1 MSIHR
6 PTAVGYLAIASVGVI
21 FTGASSIGGAV
32 QLIRD
37 IIPPLAAASPR
48 LRFHLGRVAN
58 NMPVISP
65 TLPAMPDY
73 PTSPY
78 YVVQWN
84 QTSYIEPV
92 LLQRQDRTTY
102 DSRLGKAQ
110 FAFEAPDRHSH
121 VSIYPSG
128 QSWIYE
134 LYEAGGTLRKT
145 GGSNIFLSSDK
156 MASTATFDHVLN
168 LDFDAKIS
176 MASISGSKRAQAN
189 GSVLSQVFSG
199 FSLRY
204 IDPQTRQ
211 QQAVFM
217 QIPISG
223 SGGPISRHAKF
234 FCTGTRVTLFYPNLT
249 NDEVLLPYASDP
261 GPLRHFHYSL
271 SNYLG
276 DLIFAAPCG
285 VIWPSG
291 ATNPGNWSLVGF
303 YIGLETEAADD
314 RSGTSNPPQGVVETG
329 FQLANLTLTEQ

>member
-1 MSIHR
+1 M
-6 PTAVGYLAIASVGVI
+6 
-21 FTGASSIGGAV
+21 

-65 TLPAMPDY
+65 TLPAMSDY

-92 LLQRQDRTTY
+92 LLQKQDRTTY

-176 MASISGSKRAQAN
+176 MASISGSKSQAN
-189 GSVLSQVFSG
+189 GRCFHRYSRALAFGTSIRRPDNNKLYSCKSRFLVAVAQSVGTQSSFVPEPASH
-199 FSLRY
+199 SS
-204 IDPQTRQ
+204 IQTSPT
-211 QQAVFM
+211 M
-217 QIPISG
+217 
-223 SGGPISRHAKF
+223 KF
-234 FCTGTRVTLFYPNLT
+234 FYHMQVIQARFATFTTR
-249 NDEVLLPYASDP
+249 
-261 GPLRHFHYSL
+261 
-271 SNYLG
+271 
-276 DLIFAAPCG
+276 
-285 VIWPSG
+285 
-291 ATNPGNWSLVGF
+291 
-303 YIGLETEAADD
+303 
-314 RSGTSNPPQGVVETG
+314 
-329 FQLANLTLTEQ
+329 